1 MAVVENVLA
10 VVLAVSDGH
19 ELYPLTEHRTKAA
32 VPFGGNYRVI
42 DFVLTNTLRSGIR
55 RILVFSQYNSH
66 TLHKH
71 IHDGWSIYNPELGE
85 YITPI
90 APQMRSGRTGYASA
104 ADAVYQNIN
113 LIQRVSA
120 EHILLIPGDHIYR
133 MDYAAMVDFHK
144 RTNAD
149 MTIACI
155 DHDHDERLRQHGM
168 VSTGSNGRITGLGS
182 EGNMISMNIILA
194 RRDYLLRLVEETAI
208 DGVLDAEFVADILPA
223 RLDTDTIMSYPFG
236 SQVGRVTPD
245 RYWCE
250 MQSLDAYYEAN
261 MDLLRLESPLEMY
274 QLDWPIRSYRGQI
287 PPARTTP
294 GMNGNEGIFV
304 NSIVAGGTVI
314 AGGGVSHSILFPDVL
329 VEEGAIVESAILL
342 PGVQVGEAAQLRN
355 CIIDKHVRV
364 PAGERIGFDAD
375 SDRARF
381 TISEKGIVVVP
392 NTYNFSEPP
401 ATG

>member
-10 VVLAVSDGH
+10 VVLAVGDGQ
-19 ELYPLTEHRTKAA
+19 ELHPLTEHRTKSA

-42 DFVLTNTLRSGIR
+42 DFVLTNSLRSGIR
-55 RILVFSQYNSH
+55 RVLVLSQYNSH
-66 TLHKH
+66 TLHRH
-71 IHDGWSIYNPELGE
+71 IRDGWSIYNPELGE
-85 YITPI
+85 YITPV
-90 APQMRSGRTGYASA
+90 APQMRSGRTGYSGN

-113 LIQRVSA
+113 LIERVNA

-155 DHDHDERLRQHGM
+155 EGDHDPAERNSGM
-168 VSTGSNGRITGLGS
+168 VSTGSNGRITGLGRT
-182 EGNMISMNIILA
+182 GNMISMNIILA
-194 RRDYLLRLVEETAI
+194 RKDYLVRLMNESVI
-208 DGVLDAEFVADILPA
+208 NGSLDGEFIADMLPS
-223 RLDTDTIMSYPFG
+223 RVNVDTIMSYPFG

-250 MQSLDAYYEAN
+250 MQSVDAYFEAN

-274 QLDWPIRSYRGQI
+274 QEDWPIRSYRGQI

-329 VEEGAIVESAILL
+329 VEEGAIVENAILL
-342 PGVQVGEAAQLRN
+342 PGVKVGEGAQLRN
-355 CIIDKHVRV
+355 CIIDKHVKV
-364 PAGERIGFDAD
+364 PAGEQIGFDQAMD
-375 SDRARF
+375 SERF
-381 TISEKGIVVVP
+381 TLSEKGIVVVP
-392 NTYNFSEPP
+392 NTYEFPN
-401 ATG
+401 